1 MLTLFARLNSRIP
14 LAKFIWLSCG
24 LSALLASGCKPE
36 AAKPKDKQLAPL
48 ALSSSRLRAE
58 LPPPRDQSFVG
69 SEACRECHEKISAQY
84 DQHPMGLS
92 IAKVSTMN
100 LIEKEAPNWL
110 DIPGPDKYRV
120 DLTQHSADQ
129 ATQLVHQQLHQDPN
143 GNPLETISET
153 IDYAIGSGQKGR
165 AYFIFK
171 DQMLFQSPLGW
182 YTAKSCWDLSPGYK
196 PQSHPGFQR
205 RIDNSCLYCHAGRV
219 DDINND
225 QYKPQVFHEAV
236 IGCERCHGPGEK
248 HIAYHRARKLTDPN
262 ELSGKEKAAGD
273 TASDPICNPANLAPA
288 HREDVCNQCHL
299 QAEQVIPRFGRSFFD
314 FRPGDRIEDVFV
326 AFLSS
331 TRQESRDNFRAVSH
345 VEQMRESRCYQAAPQ
360 TLGCTSCHDPHQVPE
375 PAQRVAHYRQSC
387 LKCHTEKGCSLPVD
401 ERLKTSQEDSCI
413 VCHMP
418 RSDISNVPH
427 TAQTDHRILRDKDNP
442 PSSVAAKAWTLADGA
457 QDRLPAWEV
466 ARARGLAMMTTALQK
481 RDPAMAAKARQYLIP
496 QDQDPEDSAA
506 MIAALANDPESLS
519 AIASSYWLEGLYAN
533 ARPFWDK
540 ALQSQP
546 FHETALSGLIQL
558 DLDSNDLPSAERNA
572 RKLTEFAPAEATH
585 WAQLSSIQ
593 WKLKRYADAIASA
606 EKALQL
612 DPDLD
617 DTRRLLTEALQEVP
631 KKTPVDPR

>member
-1 MLTLFARLNSRIP
+1 MVV
-14 LAKFIWLSCG
+14 LA
-24 LSALLASGCKPE
+24 GCTPE
-36 AAKPKDKQLAPL
+36 TAKPKDKPAAPL
-48 ALSSSRLRAE
+48 AQSSTRLRAE
-58 LPPPRDQSFVG
+58 TPPPRDQTFVG

-92 IAKVSTMN
+92 IAKVSNMN

-120 DLTQHSADQ
+120 NLTQDSTNQ
-129 ATQLVHQQLHQDPN
+129 AIQLVHQQQHLDTN
-143 GNPLETISET
+143 GQVLGSVSEN

-165 AYFIFK
+165 AYFVFK

-219 DDINND
+219 DAVNND

-248 HIAYHRARKLTDPN
+248 HIAFHRANKL
-262 ELSGKEKAAGD
+262 AGMEATISD
-273 TASDPICNPANLAPA
+273 NSAGNSVGNKSVDPICNPANLSPA
-288 HREDVCNQCHL
+288 LREDVCNQCHL

-345 VEQMRESRCYQAAPQ
+345 VEQMRESRCYQASPE

-375 PAQRVAHYRQSC
+375 PSQRVTHFRQSC
-387 LKCHTEKGCSLPVD
+387 LKCHTDKGCALPID

-427 TAQTDHRILRDKDNP
+427 TAQTDHRILRDKNNAP
-442 PSSVAAKAWTLADGA
+442 ASVAAKAWTVADGA

-466 ARARGLAMMTTALQK
+466 ARARGLAMMTAALQK
-481 RDPAMAAKARQYLIP
+481 RDPAMAAKARQYLLP
-496 QDQDPEDSAA
+496 QDQDPEDSPAI
-506 MIAALANDPESLS
+506 IAALANDPDSLS

-540 ALQSQP
+540 TLQSQP

-558 DLDSNDLPSAERNA
+558 DLDSNDLTSAERNA
-572 RKLTEFAPAEATH
+572 RKLTEFSPAEATH

-617 DTRRLLTEALQEVP
+617 ETRRLLTEALQEVP
-631 KKTPVDPR
+631 KEKPVAPR